1 MLSFIF
7 WRNKIF
13 VWVTVMFFAVYL
25 YSCINRPSI
34 FMWITYGS
42 IYKLAFMISVM
53 DVTRLVTQTH
63 TRGTAFDCD
72 QHLVMGFEVMGGA
85 NQSKHNLMR
94 HLYLYCLRL
103 RICRWHY
110 FIPVISWK
118 QKPRAKSGFYL
129 YKVFDYLWCFL
140 FYDYESVII
149 NWTIH
154 F

>member
-1 MLSFIF
+1 MLSFVFWEKNIF
-7 WRNKIF
+7 F
-13 VWVTVMFFAVYL
+13 VWLTVMFFAVYL
-25 YSCINRPSI
+25 IYMYKQTIF

-110 FIPVISWK
+110 FIPVICWK
-118 QKPRAKSGFYL
+118 QKPRAKSGFFL
-129 YKVFDYLWCFL
+129 YKFLTIYDVFL
-140 FYDYESVII
+140 FMIM
-149 NWTIH
+149 NLW
-154 F
+154 

>member
-7 WRNKIF
+7 WKKKIF

-25 YSCINRPSI
+25 YTCINRPSF

-42 IYKLAFMISVM
+42 VYISLHLWFLWWM
-53 DVTRLVTQTH
+53 SLFVTQTH

-129 YKVFDYLWCFL
+129 YKFLTIYDVFSFMIMNLW
-140 FYDYESVII
+140 
-149 NWTIH
+149 
-154 F
+154 

>member
-1 MLSFIF
+1 MYFEKKTF
-7 WRNKIF
+7 FF
-13 VWVTVMFFAVYL
+13 VWLTVMFFAVYL
-25 YSCINRPSI
+25 IYILVYKQTI
-34 FMWITYGS
+34 FFMWITYGS

-85 NQSKHNLMR
+85 NQSKHKLMR

-118 QKPRAKSGFYL
+118 QKPRAKSGFFL
-129 YKVFDYLWCFL
+129 YKFLTIYDVFL
-140 FYDYESVII
+140 FMIM
-149 NWTIH
+149 NLW
-154 F
+154 

>member
-1 MLSFIF
+1 MLSFTF
-7 WRNKIF
+7 WRKKKFCLSNSDVFCCVF
-13 VWVTVMFFAVYL
+13 VYMYKLF
-25 YSCINRPSI
+25 

-110 FIPVISWK
+110 FIPVICWK
-118 QKPRAKSGFYL
+118 QKPRAKSGFFL
-129 YKVFDYLWCFL
+129 YKFLTIYYVFLYMIMNLW
-140 FYDYESVII
+140 
-149 NWTIH
+149 
-154 F
+154 

>member
-7 WRNKIF
+7 WKKIF
-13 VWVTVMFFAVYL
+13 LSYSDVFCCVFVYM
-25 YSCINRPSI
+25 YKQTIF

-110 FIPVISWK
+110 FIPVICWK
-118 QKPRAKSGFYL
+118 QKPRAKSGFFL
-129 YKVFDYLWCFL
+129 YKFLTIYCVFLYMNMNLW
-140 FYDYESVII
+140 
-149 NWTIH
+149 
-154 F
+154 

>member
-7 WRNKIF
+7 WRKKNF

-25 YSCINRPSI
+25 YTCINRPSF

-110 FIPVISWK
+110 FIPVICWK
-118 QKPRAKSGFYL
+118 QKPRAKSGF
-129 YKVFDYLWCFL
+129 FL
-140 FYDYESVII
+140 FKFLTIYDVFLFMIM
-149 NWTIH
+149 NLW
-154 F
+154 